1 VTSTRRTGGY
11 RGAASL
17 VAAITAWSAVLLVM
31 FPASAQAAPSF
42 DGQVGPAVQVVSVRS
57 HGTTA
62 TVEGWQGGL
71 TGWNRV
77 VGPFEGFIGEN
88 GVAPVAIDGVPAT
101 PIGVFALE
109 SVFGTGP
116 PPGGLL
122 PYQRVGGNDWWDGDP
137 RSPTYNTHQVCA
149 PGTCRFD
156 EGESEQLAIPE
167 YEYAVVMGVNAQR
180 VPGGGGAFF
189 MHVSGGGPTAGCV
202 SLERSALLAIIRWLA
217 PGAVI
222 AIS

>member
-1 VTSTRRTGGY
+1 MTSTRRTGGY
-11 RGAASL
+11 RGRLLIAIAAC
-17 VAAITAWSAVLLVM
+17 SAVFLVV

-42 DGQVGPAVQVVSVRS
+42 DGQVGLAVQVVSVRTQ
-57 HGTTA
+57 GTTA
-62 TVEGWQGGL
+62 TVEAWQRGL
-71 TGWNRV
+71 TGWDRV
-77 VGPFEGFIGEN
+77 AGPFEGFIGEN
-88 GVAPVAIDGVPAT
+88 GTAPMAMDGVPAT
-101 PIGVFALE
+101 PTGVFALE

-122 PYQRVGGNDWWDGDP
+122 PYRRVGANDWWDGDP
-137 RSPTYNTHQVCA
+137 RSSTYNTHQVCA

-167 YEYAVVMGVNAQR
+167 YEYSVVMGVNSQR

-189 MHVSGGGPTAGCV
+189 MHVSNGVPTAGCV
-202 SLERSALLAIIRWLA
+202 SLEKSALLTIIRWLG